1 VLFSQKL
8 QDEGQRRITNNQDS
22 KKLFFVELLFPKND
36 ENTVM
41 SEGFSLFSL
50 EIVGEEVGNDGL
62 ERREDAVFQ

>member
-50 EIVGEEVGNDGL
+50 EIVGEEVGKDGL